1 MKKRSPF
8 FPSVPSCFYHS
19 DHDVA
24 SHDRPSPY
32 TFGTKTPE
40 PAREAAPPDAPRPR
54 RRRRNFLRHRSA
66 AARGPGLSRDRA
78 HCSIARGLAAEGQVD
93 AQGGETT
100 GRERERERGEGG
112 GESKR
117 KEGKDRAGI
126 STGDL
131 TGGGKLNSFFQIK
144 QNITTT
150 RSAPPRG
157 LSPSWPRCWGSLTRQ
172 LTRYEKRDREQER
185 KGEGRPE

>member
-1 MKKRSPF
+1 MSPLTIAPLLTRSEQKLQNRLGKPHLRTLHGRVGGAAIF
-8 FPSVPSCFYHS
+8 FAIGAPLLGALAFR
-19 DHDVA
+19 A
-24 SHDRPSPY
+24 IGLTARL
-32 TFGTKTPE
+32 
-40 PAREAAPPDAPRPR
+40 PAVWQPRVKSTHRVVR
-54 RRRRNFLRHRSA
+54 RR
-66 AARGPGLSRDRA
+66 
-78 HCSIARGLAAEGQVD
+78 AE
-93 AQGGETT
+93 
-100 GRERERERGEGG
+100 RERERERGEGG